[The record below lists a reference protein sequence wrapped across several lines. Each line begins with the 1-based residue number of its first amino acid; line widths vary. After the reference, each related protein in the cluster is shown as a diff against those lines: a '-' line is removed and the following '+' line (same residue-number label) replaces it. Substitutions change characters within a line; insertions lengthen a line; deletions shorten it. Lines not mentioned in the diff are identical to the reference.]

1 MGRLLIA
8 VVSVS
13 VALLLAAGTASADP
27 QNGRSALYSV
37 QCLGLGSVSATAVF
51 FPSDAPKAGATSA
64 FHVVGS
70 TTTLIVVTGGL
81 LQLPTDVCLF
91 TWIGGNPPPA
101 VYEQFETNVFV
112 AGS

>member
-1 MGRLLIA
+1 MGDGSRARGQQRL
-8 VVSVS
+8 VSRLS
-13 VALLLAAGTASADP
+13 LAFNDLPPETTQG
-27 QNGRSALYSV
+27 G
-37 QCLGLGSVSATAVF
+37 F
-51 FPSDAPKAGATSA
+51 KWA

-70 TTTLIVVTGGL
+70 TTTLIVFTGGL